1 MDTRLPIRGLGLC
14 SSRAKRPFFRE
25 ILGVKVRVNL
35 LAEVLREAG
44 EKEENGNARLR
55 YNAAQQLFNGN
66 EEWNSQ
72 SRQGDR
78 VEQLSPRVFP
88 FSRPQPRKPRKL
100 PPNGK
105 SFFRTLKRE
114 EVDAREFRDLEELR
128 LTHYSISSIAI
139 TTKKDFT
146 RLSDIGPGENS
157 SG

>member
-14 SSRAKRPFFRE
+14 SGRAKRPFFRE

-72 SRQGDR
+72 SRQGDH
-78 VEQLSPRVFP
+78 VEQLSARVFP
-88 FSRPQPRKPRKL
+88 FSRPQPRKTSGLREAPSAGHLNGVRNAFQQVPRTW
-100 PPNGK
+100 NRGR
-105 SFFRTLKRE
+105 RTPVCVL
-114 EVDAREFRDLEELR
+114 VV
-128 LTHYSISSIAI
+128 
-139 TTKKDFT
+139 
-146 RLSDIGPGENS
+146 
-157 SG
+157 